1 MAASSKPLKWGSNNM
16 KKKLCLFVCMMLMVS
31 SVFIMTACGSETEEP
46 QQETTAAT
54 EQEEPTDDGMYKE
67 IINGNVMIEYPSS
80 WNAEIRDDMIYMYG
94 GTIDQVP
101 FFSVESLG
109 WVESTETFLD
119 NQMTSFADKY
129 GNQMAMQPAE
139 ETQTIAGIELKGFT
153 AKYSSDDGT
162 ATITR
167 HEYVEVI
174 DEETYHFVCEY
185 VSGGYGDVHED
196 ETTYF
201 EFMHALES
209 MKIKTE

>member
-1 MAASSKPLKWGSNNM
+1 M
-16 KKKLCLFVCMMLMVS
+16 KRKICLFICVVMMAS
-31 SVFIMTACGSETEEP
+31 SVFIMTSCQAETEEP
-46 QQETTAAT
+46 QQDTAAAT
-54 EQEEPTDDGMYKE
+54 EPEDVTDDGLYKE
-67 IINGNVMIEYPSS
+67 IINGNVMIEYPAS

-94 GTIDQVP
+94 GTKDTVP
-101 FFSVESLG
+101 FFSVECMG
-109 WVESTETFLD
+109 WVGSPETFID
-119 NQMTSFADKY
+119 NQMTSFEDKY
-129 GNQMAMQPAE
+129 GNQMAMPPEE
-139 ETQTIAGIELKGFT
+139 ETQTTAGTELKGFT
-153 AKYSSDDGT
+153 ARYSSDDGT

-174 DEETYHFVCEY
+174 DEDTYHFVCEY